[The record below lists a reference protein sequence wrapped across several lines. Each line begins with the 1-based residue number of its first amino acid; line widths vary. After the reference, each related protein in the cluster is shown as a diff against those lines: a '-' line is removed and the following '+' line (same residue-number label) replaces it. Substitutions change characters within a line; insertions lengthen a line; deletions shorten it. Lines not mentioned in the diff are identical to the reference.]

1 MLFKLKTTETYA
13 LRNIP
18 DNYKDQFKDLNIVD
32 KNPDLIYGFVD
43 TLEDMKKEIK
53 NALNELKPGGLLC
66 LMYPKLKNTL
76 GKPGIHRDD
85 IFPFLKVNSE
95 TGYIDQTLMRFNRM
109 QAFDDQ
115 YTLIGIKKDTSQKLR
130 KEVLTSKSDIDNFI
144 KEFTDLIQKER
155 DALAFFNKLPNGY
168 QKQWVRYVFDVK
180 TEETKQ
186 KRLKETI
193 YYLNHKVKAK
203 TLVKKEDLWKEQT

>member
-144 KEFTDLIQKER
+144 KEFIELIQKET
-155 DALAFFNKLPNGY
+155 DALAFFNTLPNGY

-180 TEETKQ
+180 TDETKQ

-193 YYLNHKVKAK
+193 YYLNNKIKAK
-203 TLVKKEDLWKEQT
+203 TLVKKDELWKEQI